1 MGVGLGKESSLAG
14 ARVGQLGLQ
23 GAGQSVALA
32 TGADA
37 TRNPYS
43 TLLSGV
49 ASNPSFNNIVSGG
62 LNAAQAGF
70 SNTALGSSGYGT
82 GLAYS
87 GNSFNTGIILNNG
100 VHIVFGEFSQYNGVN
115 VNDIAFL
122 SPFGTLLNCPYPTPT
137 PTTTPTYTPTPTST

>member
-1 MGVGLGKESSLAG
+1 VSANGLV
-14 ARVGQLGLQ
+14 R
-23 GAGQSVALA
+23 
-32 TGADA
+32 
-37 TRNPYS
+37 
-43 TLLSGV
+43 
-49 ASNPSFNNIVSGG
+49 
-62 LNAAQAGF
+62 LNQNG
-70 SNTALGSSGYGT
+70 SIDNTFDYGT

-122 SPFGTLLNCPYPTPT
+122 SPFGTLLNCPDPTPT